1 MKRDMTRRALLASG
15 GVMVAGGAWLLAP
28 RLRRNAD
35 EREKE
40 LSAAHG
46 IVLAHGD
53 PSTFYVPPY
62 LAQDARIAGLEM
74 DAAHPDA
81 LGPALDGIEVSLS
94 LYPPGFVAGLI
105 KAIFI
110 AGRMRMES
118 EPAGGTYG
126 PAWVLL
132 SADVARGAASVEL
145 TCLMGVHHELS
156 SFIYQ
161 REDLAERWGRALPP
175 GWVFSSTAAAA
186 LRDHHR
192 QDPPKTSGFLN
203 AYGATSPEN
212 DFNIYAET
220 MMTDTRGLLVL
231 AEQNPLIAHK
241 VRLLRK
247 AYVEVDARMDAILG
261 AMGLPPR

>member
-1 MKRDMTRRALLASG
+1 MTRRALLASA
-15 GVMVAGGAWLLAP
+15 GVMAAGGAWLLSPRSRRAP
-28 RLRRNAD
+28 G

-53 PSTFYVPPY
+53 PSTFYVAPY
-62 LAQDARIAGLEM
+62 LAQDARIAGVEM
-74 DAAHPDA
+74 EPAHPDA

-110 AGRMRMES
+110 SGRMRMDG

-132 SADVARGAASVEL
+132 AADVALGAASVEL

-161 REDLAERWGRALPP
+161 REDNAERWERALPP
-175 GWVFSSTAAAA
+175 GWVFSTTSGSA
-186 LRDHHR
+186 LQGANRR
-192 QDPPKTSGFLN
+192 DPPKNSGFLN
-203 AYGATSPEN
+203 AYGATSAEN
-212 DFNIYAET
+212 DFNVYAET

-247 AYVEVDARMDAILG
+247 AYVDVDPRMDAILG
-261 AMGLPPR
+261 AMGLPQR